1 MVLLL
6 SCCSYFDQ
14 SQHMSDL
21 VVMLILYSHQKGT
34 QVVIKQSS
42 GSSWAVIRRQ
52 NWKYWSFIVRS
63 MGLKDFQVLLF
74 YFRCLNSDGYMTVLQ
89 FTAHQSP

>member
-1 MVLLL
+1 MN
-6 SCCSYFDQ
+6 
-14 SQHMSDL
+14 DL

-34 QVVIKQSS
+34 QVVIKPSS
-42 GSSWAVIRRQ
+42 GSCWAVIRCQ
-52 NWKYWSFIVRS
+52 NLKYWSFIVRS

-89 FTAHQSP
+89 FTAHQTA

>member
-1 MVLLL
+1 
-6 SCCSYFDQ
+6 
-14 SQHMSDL
+14 MSDL
-21 VVMLILYSHQKGT
+21 VVMLLLHSHQKGT

-74 YFRCLNSDGYMTVLQ
+74 YFCDLNSDGYMTVLQ
-89 FTAHQSP
+89 LTAHQSA